1 MTSAAAI
8 ILHRA
13 ADAVKIEQRALFNE
27 SEDLLERATRLGAL
41 ERRLRDMAT
50 EAAEVAEDEREAR
63 KHLGPGVKVVL
74 GHSEGVAAQRGRNRV
89 LRGIQ

>member
-8 ILHRA
+8 ILRRA
-13 ADAVKIEQRALFNE
+13 ADAVKIEQRALFAE

-50 EAAEVAEDEREAR
+50 EAQDVVEDEKEAQ
-63 KHLGPGVKVVL
+63 KWMGPGATVQIGTGRVV
-74 GHSEGVAAQRGRNRV
+74 ARQRRQKSRPGA
-89 LRGIQ
+89 